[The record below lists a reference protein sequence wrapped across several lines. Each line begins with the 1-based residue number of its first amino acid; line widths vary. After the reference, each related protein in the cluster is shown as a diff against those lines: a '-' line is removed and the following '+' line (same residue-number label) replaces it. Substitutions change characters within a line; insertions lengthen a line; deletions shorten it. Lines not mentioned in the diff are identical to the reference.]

1 MANFKETDLCYS
13 YKWAPSENEINSRK
27 ILFHDTCE
35 LNIDQ
40 GNEVLHFINSFMK
53 LKNFA
58 MLTTFQ
64 KIEKALKEELPKT
77 KKGHCKIK
85 RWLSENYFF

>member
-1 MANFKETDLCYS
+1 MLIFNETHLKYNYEWNS
-13 YKWAPSENEINSRK
+13 SEIEILTKKNRFLDADNLNVNE
-27 ILFHDTCE
+27 
-35 LNIDQ
+35 
-40 GNEVLHFINSFMK
+40 GYEVLYYINNYMK
-53 LKNFA
+53 LKNYA
-58 MLTTFQ
+58 MLCTFQ